1 MFSSQE
7 TPITRLDASRGIR
20 PNRLQLVGAVEV
32 AEAKEEPAEKIKP
45 AVGGSDS
52 LS

>member
-32 AEAKEEPAEKIKP
+32 AEAKEEPAEKSNQP
-45 AVGGSDS
+45 SEGVTPYQ
-52 LS
+52 